1 MKKIMLIITILSIVA
16 SIKFMDTGYDIG
28 DNSLLTFGL
37 ILFIISVFTFINIV
51 SEMGSEF
58 LNKLS
63 K

>member
-1 MKKIMLIITILSIVA
+1 MLIITILSIVA

-28 DNSLLTFGL
+28 DSSLLIFGL

>member
-1 MKKIMLIITILSIVA
+1 MLIITILSIVA

-28 DNSLLTFGL
+28 DNSLLIFGL

>member
-28 DNSLLTFGL
+28 DSSLLIFGL